1 MASKKVVI
9 VGGGS
14 AGWITAA
21 YMNAILNS
29 REHRSVEFIVIES
42 PTLPRISVG
51 EATVPTINRLLQTL
65 RINEKDFM
73 KATDA
78 TFKQGIKFVNWFKEN
93 DHSYYHTFDRRE
105 SQASGHLASKN
116 WLNSDRSIPFAETVS
131 IQPQLCEMNYSPK
144 LPSDGHYQS
153 PLTYAY
159 HMDAEK
165 FANYLCTYSKSQ
177 GVKHIQDDVVD
188 VMVTTDQSISAII
201 TKTGLK
207 IEADLYIDC
216 TGFSSLLIGNK
227 LGVGFKDY
235 SQWLICDRAVT
246 MQIPYQDYY
255 PQEIRP
261 YTTSTALSSG
271 WVWDIGLVN
280 RRGIGYVYSGEFISD
295 ANAEKELRQYEG
307 EHSSGIACRTVKFSV
322 GRRESFWKSNC
333 VAIGLSA
340 AFVEPLESTGLNMI
354 EFAATT
360 LAEHF
365 PMGDNMKPLADRYNK
380 IMSNRFDDALD
391 FINLHYCLS
400 RRTDTAFW
408 KEVQKSE
415 RILKRVQQRIDLW
428 EHKRPSEADFDNHFI
443 LFNHTNYEYILY
455 GMNFMETD
463 AIDNGYTSKDN
474 IKDKARNKSKVPQ
487 MIVDNIQAARKNLVP
502 HEQWL
507 QEEIGMKKYTNKK

>member
-1 MASKKVVI
+1 MQCKKVVI

-14 AGWITAA
+14 AGWITAS

-29 REHRSVEFIVIES
+29 NNQQAVKFVLIES

-78 TFKQGIKFVNWFKEN
+78 TFKQGIKFIDWFK
-93 DHSYYHTFDRRE
+93 DKGHSYYHTFDRRE
-105 SQASGHLASKN
+105 SETTGYLASKV
-116 WLNSDRSIPFAETVS
+116 WLDSDRSIPFAETVS

-144 LPSDGHYQS
+144 LPDNGHYES

-159 HMDAEK
+159 HMDSEK
-165 FANYLCTYSKSQ
+165 FANYLCTYAKLH
-177 GVKHIQDDVVD
+177 GVKHVQDDVVD
-188 VMVTTDQSISAII
+188 IETTADNQISAIL

-207 IEADLYIDC
+207 IKADLYIDC
-216 TGFSSLLIGNK
+216 TGFSSLLIGKK
-227 LGVGFKDY
+227 LNVGFKDY

-255 PQEIRP
+255 PQEVRP
-261 YTTSTALSSG
+261 YTTSTALSAG

-280 RRGIGYVYSGEFISD
+280 RRGIGYVYSSAFISD
-295 ANAEKELRQYEG
+295 SDAEQELRQYEG
-307 EHSSGIACRTVKFSV
+307 AHSATIPCRTVKFRV
-322 GRRESFWKSNC
+322 GRREKFWQTNC

-365 PMGDNMKPLADRYNK
+365 PMNGEMKPLAERYNK
-380 IMSNRFDDALD
+380 IMSNRFDDALY

-400 RRTDTAFW
+400 RRTDSAFW
-408 KEVQKSE
+408 REVQKPK
-415 RILKRVQQRIDLW
+415 RIVSNVQKQLDLW
-428 EHKRPSEADFDNHFI
+428 KLKRPSEADFDNHFI

-455 GMNFMETD
+455 GMNFTQSNPINDDCDAETFEE
-463 AIDNGYTSKDN
+463 KP
-474 IKDKARNKSKVPQ
+474 KSKIPK
-487 MIVDNIQAARKNLVP
+487 MITDNIQAAQASLVP
-502 HEQWL
+502 HELWL
-507 QEEIGMKKYTNKK
+507 QQEIGMKKYTDNL